1 MAQFLEADLQLSQPD
16 KNSCFAI
23 SGHTDDDISRTKRD
37 PDMQSFDTTLFLAMT
52 GTVHSPDWIVALASF
67 LASAVVPLVAAA
79 IVVAW
84 VRPQAG
90 WRFALLDAVAAG
102 TLGLGLVQ
110 VIGALHYRRRP
121 FEAGLGSNL
130 LNHLPENSFPSDH
143 ATLMFALALGLLLAE
158 PLRRAGFVVLAL
170 ALSVGWARVFL
181 GAHYPSDILG
191 GAALAV
197 LCVGLVKSL
206 SWRKAIWSALNRVYE
221 TLLTRL
227 HLPQALFP
235 HGR

>member
-1 MAQFLEADLQLSQPD
+1 
-16 KNSCFAI
+16 
-23 SGHTDDDISRTKRD
+23 
-37 PDMQSFDTTLFLAMT
+37 MQSLDTTLFLAMT
-52 GTVHSPDWIVALASF
+52 GTLHSPGWLVVLATF
-67 LASAVVPLVAAA
+67 LASAVVPLVVLG

-84 VRPQAG
+84 VRAQSG

-102 TLGLGLVQ
+102 ALGLGLVQ
-110 VIGALHYRRRP
+110 VIGALHYRPRP

-143 ATLMFALALGLLLAE
+143 ATLMFALAFGLLFAA

-191 GAALAV
+191 GAALAL

-206 SWRKAIWSALNRVYE
+206 SWRQGIWLALNRIYE

-227 HLPQALFP
+227 QVPQALFP
-235 HGR
+235 RGR